1 MLSFSGGNL
10 VITDASGN
18 VRFNSA
24 EGLFTVTNVINSD
37 VVGAVSIPERIA
49 TSNNGIDVGY
59 GVDRLGNRWGWNYTT
74 DHLITSVNPSAT
86 HVFGLVRWVRTSS
99 GSAGSGAFTNDP
111 GNGFWRMA
119 MGTNVES
126 FHTFGAQSGV
136 NNRSTDTTVFGGLG
150 LLTFIISGGNLFLRE
165 SLALRE
171 YLDPGSGD
179 WAIRR
184 AGASVQFRLFVGL
197 FV

>member
-10 VITDASGN
+10 VISDASGN

-24 EGLFTVTNVINSD
+24 EGLFTVTNVVNSD

-49 TSNNGIDVGY
+49 RTNAFDVGY

-86 HVFGLVRWVRTSS
+86 HVFGLVRWVRTST

-126 FHTFGAQSGV
+126 FHTFGSQSGTF
-136 NNRSTDTTVFGGLG
+136 NLPTDTTVFGGLG
-150 LLTFIISGGNLFLRE
+150 LLTFILSGGSLYLRE

-171 YLDPGSGD
+171 YIAASGS
-179 WAIRR
+179 WQIKR